1 MRGMTGATGLTGAY
15 VPRSSPLHR
24 LPAGAK
30 LAGLAAACTALV
42 LLGSP
47 LALGGAAAGTAA
59 LYALA
64 RVGPAAAWAQVR
76 PVRWFA
82 AALFALQWLLVGLE
96 GAAVV
101 TLRVVL
107 AVALAGL
114 VTITTRTSEMMAALE
129 RLMAPARLAGLD
141 PFRLSLLLSLTIRT
155 VPVLTTLAGRVR
167 DAQRAR
173 GVERSLRAFAV
184 PLVVGALRHADAL
197 GEALS
202 ARGLDD

>member
-1 MRGMTGATGLTGAY
+1 VTPLGVY
-15 VPRSSPLHR
+15 VPGDSVLHR

-30 LAGLAAACTALV
+30 LLGLLLAGTALL

-47 LALGGAAAGTAA
+47 VALGVAAAAVA
-59 LYALA
+59 LLYAISG
-64 RVGPAAAWAQVR
+64 VGAAAAWAQVR

-82 AALFALQWLLVGLE
+82 VALFAMQLVLAGPSA
-96 GAAVV
+96 AAVT

-114 VTITTRTSEMMAALE
+114 VTVTTRGTAMLACLE
-129 RLMAPARLAGLD
+129 RCLAPARYVGLD
-141 PFRLSLLLSLTIRT
+141 PFRLSLLLSLTLRC
-155 VPVLTTLAGRVR
+155 VPVVAGLANRVR
-167 DAQRAR
+167 EAQRAR

-184 PLVVGALRHADAL
+184 PLVVSTLRYADAL

-202 ARGLDD
+202 ARGVDD

>member
-1 MRGMTGATGLTGAY
+1 MNDLTGAY
-15 VPRSSPLHR
+15 VPGSSPLHR

-30 LAGLAAACTALV
+30 LGALALACTTLM
-42 LLGSP
+42 LLRSP
-47 LALGGAAAGTAA
+47 LALAGAAAVVVL
-59 LYALA
+59 LYALSRA
-64 RVGPAAAWAQVR
+64 GVAAAWAQVR

-82 AALFALQWLLVGLE
+82 VVLFAMQWAFVSLD
-96 GAAVV
+96 GAVTT

-114 VTITTRTSEMMAALE
+114 VTLTTRTSAMMAALE
-129 RLMAPARLAGLD
+129 RCLAPARFAGLD
-141 PFRLSLLLSLTIRT
+141 PFRLSLLLSLTIRS
-155 VPVLTTLAGRVR
+155 VPVVAGLAVRVR
-167 DAQRAR
+167 EAQRAR

-184 PLVVGALRHADAL
+184 PLVVSSLRHADAL

>member
-1 MRGMTGATGLTGAY
+1 MNGLTGAY
-15 VPRSSPLHR
+15 VPGSSVLHR
-24 LPAGAK
+24 LPAGVK
-30 LAGLAAACTALV
+30 LAGLALACTALV
-42 LLGSP
+42 LLRTP
-47 LALGGAAAGTAA
+47 LALAAAAVVAAA

-64 RVGPAAAWAQVR
+64 RVGVAAAWAQIR

-82 AALFALQWLLVGLE
+82 VALFVMQLIFAGLD
-96 GAAVV
+96 GAIST

-114 VTITTRTSEMMAALE
+114 VTLTTRTGAMMAALE
-129 RLMAPARLAGLD
+129 RCLSPARFVGLD
-141 PFRLSLLLSLTIRT
+141 PFRLSLLLSLTVRS
-155 VPVLTTLAGRVR
+155 VPVVAGLAARVR
-167 DAQRAR
+167 EAQRAR

-184 PLVVGALRHADAL
+184 PLVVSSLRHADAL

>member
-1 MRGMTGATGLTGAY
+1 MNGLTGAY
-15 VPRSSPLHR
+15 VPGASPLHR

-30 LAGLAAACTALV
+30 LAGLAAACTVLV

-47 LALGGAAAGTAA
+47 AALTGAAAVVVG
-59 LYALA
+59 LYALS
-64 RVGPAAAWAQVR
+64 RVGVAAAWAQVR

-82 AALFALQWLLVGLE
+82 AALFGLQWIVVDLE
-96 GAAVV
+96 GAAVT

-114 VTITTRTSEMMAALE
+114 VTITTRTSAMLATLE
-129 RLMAPARLAGLD
+129 RCLAPARFAGLD
-141 PFRLSLLLSLTIRT
+141 PFRMSLLLSLTIRS
-155 VPVLTTLAGRVR
+155 VPVLTGLATRVR
-167 DAQRAR
+167 EAQRAR

>member
-1 MRGMTGATGLTGAY
+1 MTGMDILTGAY
-15 VPRSSPLHR
+15 VHGSSPLHR
-24 LPAGAK
+24 LPPAAK
-30 LAGLAAACTALV
+30 LGLLALACTGLV

-47 LALGGAAAGTAA
+47 LALAGAAVVVAG
-59 LYALA
+59 LYAVS
-64 RVGPAAAWAQVR
+64 RVGVAAAWAQIR

-82 AALFALQWLLVGLE
+82 VALFAMQWAFVGLE
-96 GAAVV
+96 GAVST

-114 VTITTRTSEMMAALE
+114 VTLTTRTSDMMAALE
-129 RLMAPARLAGLD
+129 RLLSPARFVGLD
-141 PFRLSLLLSLTIRT
+141 PFRLSLLLSLTIRS
-155 VPVLTTLAGRVR
+155 VPVVAALATRVR
-167 DAQRAR
+167 EAQRAR

-184 PLVVGALRHADAL
+184 PLVVSSLRHADAL

>member
-1 MRGMTGATGLTGAY
+1 VNGLTGAY
-15 VPRSSPLHR
+15 VPGSSVLHR

-30 LAGLAAACTALV
+30 LAGLAAACTVLV
-42 LLGSP
+42 LLRAP
-47 LALGGAAAGTAA
+47 VALAAAGVLVAA
-59 LYALA
+59 LYALS
-64 RVGPAAAWAQVR
+64 RVGVAAAWAQVR

-82 AALFALQWLLVGLE
+82 VALFGMQVVFADLD
-96 GAAVV
+96 GAIST

-114 VTITTRTSEMMAALE
+114 VTLTTRTAAMMRTLE
-129 RLMAPARLAGLD
+129 RCLSPARFVGLD
-141 PFRLSLLLSLTIRT
+141 PFRLSLLLSLTVRS
-155 VPVLTTLAGRVR
+155 VPVVASLAGRVR
-167 DAQRAR
+167 EAQRAR

-184 PLVVGALRHADAL
+184 PLVVSSLRHADAL